1 MKLIFLFCWPLIT
14 ILENYKQCFDNGLV
28 AYNKEDYRGAVSNF
42 SKSFVLKKHSK
53 TLYYIAISYFKL
65 GEDSLAEKFARQAQ
79 NEIPTLPDVPYQQ
92 NIQIIYNYYRIAPR
106 FRKVRFKIEQSENRM
121 TDKEKKEQDEIKKE
135 LEMYYSETPE
145 GQRQLA
151 DDFRLVQSRSLESEG
166 EMKLDTIKLKLYRE
180 PIIDSL

>member
-1 MKLIFLFCWPLIT
+1 
-14 ILENYKQCFDNGLV
+14 
-28 AYNKEDYRGAVSNF
+28 
-42 SKSFVLKKHSK
+42 
-53 TLYYIAISYFKL
+53 
-65 GEDSLAEKFARQAQ
+65 
-79 NEIPTLPDVPYQQ
+79 
-92 NIQIIYNYYRIAPR
+92 
-106 FRKVRFKIEQSENRM
+106 M

-151 DDFRLVQSRSLESEG
+151 DDFMLVQSRSLESEG